1 MRKIMIATAI
11 GLPLLAGAAF
21 LAVSNAPAAGPAKLA
36 SAHAADC
43 CPTSGASTKADD
55 CCTES
60 DAPAKT
66 AVAEDGCCDGGSCC
80 H

>member
-1 MRKIMIATAI
+1 MRKKMIATAI

-21 LAVSNAPAAGPAKLA
+21 LAVSNAPAAGPAKPA
-36 SAHAADC
+36 SAQAADC
-43 CPTSGASTKADD
+43 CPTSGAAKKAAD

-60 DAPAKT
+60 DATAKT
-66 AVAEDGCCDGGSCC
+66 AAADDGCCDGGSCC

>member
-1 MRKIMIATAI
+1 MRKKMIATAI

-21 LAVSNAPAAGPAKLA
+21 LAVSNAPAAGPAKPA
-36 SAHAADC
+36 SAQAA
-43 CPTSGASTKADD
+43 D

-60 DAPAKT
+60 DATAKT
-66 AVAEDGCCDGGSCC
+66 AAADDGCCDGGSCC